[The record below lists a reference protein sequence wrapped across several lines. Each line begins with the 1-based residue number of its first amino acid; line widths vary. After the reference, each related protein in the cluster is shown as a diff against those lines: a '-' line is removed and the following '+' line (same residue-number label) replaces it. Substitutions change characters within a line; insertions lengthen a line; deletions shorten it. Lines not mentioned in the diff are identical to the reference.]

1 MTDSRQPA
9 TQDRTLITREV
20 YRVAIVGAATLKGKE
35 LKEVLEERNFP
46 ALDVKLLD
54 DEESLGQLDSVGDE
68 ATFIQ
73 SVLPDSLQGVDI
85 AFFASDES
93 FTRKNWNLARKS
105 GALVVDLS
113 YALEDEPGGAVR
125 APWIERELHPQ
136 GALTPPPLE
145 STLAVAAHPAA
156 VVLALLLL
164 RAQKMGTLRSV
175 VCSAFEPAS
184 ERGRRGMDELHGQTV
199 NLLSFQQ
206 LPKEV
211 FDAQLAFNL
220 LSRYGEKSMPAL
232 ESVERRILSHLEKIT
247 EGRAVLPALALAQA
261 PIFHGYVFSLYLEF
275 EQAATAAG
283 LAQAL
288 SGEHVSVARLPEDSP
303 SNVSAAGQNELLV
316 EIRRDARHERGF
328 WVWAAADNL
337 RIAALTAVD
346 CAAALARMRSKGR
359 VQ

>member
-9 TQDRTLITREV
+9 TQEPTTTASDLH
-20 YRVAIVGAATLKGKE
+20 RVAIVGAATLKGKE
-35 LKEVLEERNFP
+35 LKEVLEDRNFP
-46 ALDVKLLD
+46 ALDIKLLD
-54 DEESLGQLDSVGDE
+54 DDESLGQLDSVGDE
-68 ATFIQ
+68 VTFIQ

-85 AFFASDES
+85 VFFASDES
-93 FTRKNWNLARKS
+93 FTRKNWSLARKS

-113 YALEDEPGGAVR
+113 YALQEEPGAAVR
-125 APWIERELHPQ
+125 APWIERELQPQ
-136 GALTPPPLE
+136 GALPPPQLDP
-145 STLAVAAHPAA
+145 TLAVVAHPAA
-156 VVLALLLL
+156 VALALLLL
-164 RAQKMGTLRSV
+164 RAQKVGTLHTV

-206 LPKEV
+206 LPQEV

-220 LSRYGEKSMPAL
+220 LARYGEKSMPAL
-232 ESVERRILSHLEKIT
+232 ESVERRILTHLEKIT
-247 EGRAVLPALALAQA
+247 EGRAILPALALAQA
-261 PIFHGYVFSLYLEF
+261 PIFHGYVFSIYLEF
-275 EQAATAAG
+275 EQAVTAAG
-283 LAQAL
+283 LARAL

-303 SNVSAAGQNELLV
+303 SNVSAAGQD
-316 EIRRDARHERGF
+316 EIQVAVRRDARHERGL
-328 WVWAAADNL
+328 WVWATADNI